1 MFKKVLAVAVMLAC
15 GSASAATVYN
25 KDGTSLAVGGR
36 VQANYNSVFSDAE
49 DDSYG
54 NRCHRHATDAD
65 GDDYYADCKAGLSG
79 VARLNVNARTPLGA
93 GFYAK
98 AFGEW
103 QVAAET
109 SSNGKFDTRYA
120 YVGFDSDNYGSLV
133 FGQLESA
140 MYNVLSVT
148 DVFEEYGFAAYNL
161 GAGDADSERQ
171 EGQVVYNL
179 DTNGFMFNLSYQTAG
194 LRGVEGGVAVS
205 AGYTYGETL
214 PVSLRLGY
222 DYYNLTGTDPDDYQS
237 FGLGLS
243 VGNAGDGFYGAFGY
257 QMTDVDK
264 LSSHFNSYEVA
275 LGYGLDNGLA
285 FMAGYQ
291 ADTFDSKLNAV
302 SQLVLESTYDF
313 NDQFKVIASSKF
325 GVGRINNDY
334 LDRTHGIVASR
345 GRDHDAFSV
354 GLQYNF

>member
-36 VQANYNSVFSDAE
+36 LQANFNSVFSDAE

-65 GDDYYADCKAGLSG
+65 GEDYYAECKAGLSG
-79 VARLNVNARTPLGA
+79 VARLNVNARTPIGA

-103 QVAAET
+103 QVSAET

-120 YVGFDSDNYGSLV
+120 YVGFDSDNYGALV

-140 MYNVLSVT
+140 MYNALSVT
-148 DVFEEYGFAAYNL
+148 DVFEEYGFSAYNL
-161 GAGDADSERQ
+161 GAGEADSERQ
-171 EGQVVYNL
+171 EGQIVYNL
-179 DTNGFMFNLSYQTAG
+179 DTNGVMFNLSYQTAG
-194 LRGVEGGVAVS
+194 LKGVEGGVAVS

-214 PVSLRLGY
+214 PLSVRLGY
-222 DYYNLTGTDPDDYQS
+222 DYYNVTGADPDYQS

-243 VGNAGDGFYGAFGY
+243 LGNAGDGFYGAFGY
-257 QMTDVDK
+257 QMTDIDRT
-264 LSSHFNSYEVA
+264 SSHLNSYEAA
-275 LGYGLDNGLA
+275 LGYGFDNGLG

-291 ADTFDSKLNAV
+291 SNTFKSKLFTV
-302 SQLVLESTYDF
+302 SQVVLESTYDI
-313 NDQFKVIASSKF
+313 NEQFKAIASAKF
-325 GVGRINNDY
+325 GVGHIDNGY
-334 LDRTHGIVASR
+334 LDKTHGIQYSR

>member
-1 MFKKVLAVAVMLAC
+1 MLKKVLAAAVILAC
-15 GSASAATVYN
+15 GSASAATVYD
-25 KDGTSLAVGGR
+25 KDGTSLALGGR
-36 VQANYNSVFSDAE
+36 LQANYNSVFSDAE
-49 DDSYG
+49 DNSYG
-54 NRCHRHATDAD
+54 NRCHRSATDAD
-65 GDDYYADCKAGLSG
+65 GNTYYGDCKTGLSG
-79 VARLNVNARTPLGA
+79 VARLNADARAPIGG

-120 YVGFDSDNYGSLV
+120 YVGFGHDTYGSLV

-148 DVFEEYGFAAYNL
+148 DVYEEFGFAAYHL
-161 GAGDADSERQ
+161 AHGDADSERQ
-171 EGQVVYNL
+171 EGQIVYNL

-222 DYYNLTGTDPDDYQS
+222 DFYELTGKTPDNVQS

-243 VGNAGDGFYGAFGY
+243 LGTAGDGFYGAFGY
-257 QMTDVDK
+257 QMTDVKDMR
-264 LSSHFNSYEVA
+264 HFNSYEVVA
-275 LGYGLDNGLA
+275 GYGFDFGLATMLGYQVNT
-285 FMAGYQ
+285 Y
-291 ADTFDSKLNAV
+291 DSKVADV
-302 SQLVLESTYDF
+302 SQITLETVYSF
-313 NDQFKVIASSKF
+313 NEQLKAIATAKF
-325 GVGRINNDY
+325 GVGHVDLAHVDKANVIQY
-334 LDRTHGIVASR
+334 DRA
-345 GRDHDAFSV
+345 RDHDALSI